1 MWHYD
6 YNTPISIFIE
16 SSKTDKYRDGA
27 RIVISITVMA
37 LCPVENLDRYLLW
50 ADIQD
55 NCYTHILVH

>member
-1 MWHYD
+1 M
-6 YNTPISIFIE
+6 SIFIE

-27 RIVISITVMA
+27 RIVISRTVMA